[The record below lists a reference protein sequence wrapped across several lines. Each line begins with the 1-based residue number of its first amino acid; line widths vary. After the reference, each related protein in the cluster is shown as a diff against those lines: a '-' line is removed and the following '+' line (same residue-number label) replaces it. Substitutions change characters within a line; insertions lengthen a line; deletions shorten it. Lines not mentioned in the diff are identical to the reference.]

1 MLKHSFV
8 VHSGDSMNGDVFFM
22 EVSGQVNGR
31 LYAHKLDSSS
41 PEDASEIQLEKF
53 LSDEVPL

>member
-1 MLKHSFV
+1 MMKHSFV

-31 LYAHKLDSSS
+31 S
-41 PEDASEIQLEKF
+41 PTDFQLNRTGIFVVLVRAYEG
-53 LSDEVPL
+53 DCGTT

>member
-1 MLKHSFV
+1 MKHSFV

-31 LYAHKLDSSS
+31 LS
-41 PEDASEIQLEKF
+41 PGATSR
-53 LSDEVPL
+53 

>member
-22 EVSGQVNGR
+22 EVSAR
-31 LYAHKLDSSS
+31 YDSFSS
-41 PEDASEIQLEKF
+41 RGKSQENFIYSTAQIRADL
-53 LSDEVPL
+53 